1 MNNWQMW
8 NLGRGKYQIYGLKK
22 LLHWVNLCQKP
33 KCRKYGKLLK
43 KISGL
48 TETLNFC
55 IFPQIQFY
63 QLITTYSLQ
72 LPNSK
77 FSQLCLLGHSWNCL
91 CADVSYLLW
100 LYAEKH
106 WTKEIGD
113 RVCAQA
119 ISWNNA
125 YTVYCIW
132 YGAVVHYEC
141 RKKVIRNHEGVKF
154 DSPKVELVWSQVTLT
169 ADCWLTYVATQW
181 CPFYLKLSNKIAK
194 AL

>member
-1 MNNWQMW
+1 MSRAEMPKVWKTSQKDLGLNW
-8 NLGRGKYQIYGLKK
+8 NFEF
-22 LLHWVNLCQKP
+22 LH
-33 KCRKYGKLLK
+33 
-43 KISGL
+43 
-48 TETLNFC
+48 
-55 IFPQIQFY
+55 FPANTILPINYHLQFT
-63 QLITTYSLQ
+63 I
-72 LPNSK
+72 PNSK
-77 FSQLCLLGHSWNCL
+77 FSQLCLLGHSWNRL

-100 LYAEKH
+100 LHAEKH

-141 RKKVIRNHEGVKF
+141 RKKVIRNPEGVKF

>member
-1 MNNWQMW
+1 MDNWQMW
-8 NLGRGKYQIYGLKK
+8 NLGRGKYQIYSLKK
-22 LLHWVNLCQKP
+22 VLHWVNLCQEP

-91 CADVSYLLW
+91 CADVSYFLW
-100 LYAEKH
+100 LHAEKH

-113 RVCAQA
+113 RVCTQA
-119 ISWNNA
+119 I
-125 YTVYCIW
+125 
-132 YGAVVHYEC
+132 G
-141 RKKVIRNHEGVKF
+141 
-154 DSPKVELVWSQVTLT
+154 TLRSGT
-169 ADCWLTYVATQW
+169 RRLLERDGWLRTGTRTPSFARE
-181 CPFYLKLSNKIAK
+181 K
-194 AL
+194 

>member
-1 MNNWQMW
+1 MSRAEMPKVWKTSQKDLGLNW
-8 NLGRGKYQIYGLKK
+8 NFEFLHFPANTILPINYQLQFTITQFKVFTVVSFRAFMKLPACRRLLFP
-22 LLHWVNLCQKP
+22 LLH
-33 KCRKYGKLLK
+33 
-43 KISGL
+43 
-48 TETLNFC
+48 
-55 IFPQIQFY
+55 
-63 QLITTYSLQ
+63 
-72 LPNSK
+72 
-77 FSQLCLLGHSWNCL
+77 
-91 CADVSYLLW
+91 
-100 LYAEKH
+100 AEKH

-154 DSPKVELVWSQVTLT
+154 DSPKVELAWSQVTLT